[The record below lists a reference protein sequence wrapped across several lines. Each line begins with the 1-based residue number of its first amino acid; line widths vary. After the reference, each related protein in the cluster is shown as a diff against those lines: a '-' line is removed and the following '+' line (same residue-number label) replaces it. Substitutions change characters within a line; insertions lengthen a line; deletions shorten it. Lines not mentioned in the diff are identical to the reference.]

1 MEIFYILLVLLILTR
16 MFGELAVRVGQPML
30 VGELIAGIILGLVVQ
45 QYSSAF
51 PVLSGLTE
59 DQVFTAITDL
69 GIFFLMLL
77 GGLEMRPRRMMEESG
92 GSLAVAASAMILPLA
107 VGFGIAWVFIPDSN
121 FKFAQSLFVG
131 TGLAITAVPVAIR
144 VLMDLGKLESRVGQ
158 IIVSAAVFDDILSL
172 VLLAILTAIIKS
184 GGLPGIAE
192 IGMILGQIVLFF
204 VITVLVGRYVLPRL
218 GKIIYKYIQIDEL
231 EFSFL
236 VIAGL
241 GFAVFAELLHIHF
254 ILGAFAAGLFFGRR
268 TINEKVY
275 EDVSKKISA
284 ITTGFFAPL
293 FFASIGLHL
302 DLSAITAIPVF
313 LALLIFAAFIT
324 KLIGASIPAYM
335 IGLSKR
341 NAIAVGVAMSA
352 RGAVELIIADI
363 AMQAGLFSKPDPTPV
378 IIEYMFS
385 AIVIVAVVTTV
396 AVPVVLRYY
405 LPVHQKES

>member
-1 MEIFYILLVLLILTR
+1 MEIFYVLLVLLIITR
-16 MFGELAVRVGQPML
+16 VFGELAVRVGQPML
-30 VGELIAGIILGLVVQ
+30 VGELIAGIILGLFVQ
-45 QYSSAF
+45 QYSSTV
-51 PVLSGLTE
+51 PVLAGLTE
-59 DQVFTAITDL
+59 DHVFTAITNL

-92 GSLAVAASAMILPLA
+92 GSLAVAASAMILPL
-107 VGFGIAWVFIPDSN
+107 VFGFGIAWAFIPDSN

-158 IIVSAAVFDDILSL
+158 VIVSAAVFDDILSL
-172 VLLAILTAIIKS
+172 ILLAILTAIIKT
-184 GGLPGIAE
+184 GGLPDIAD
-192 IGMILGQIVLFF
+192 IGVILGQMVLFF
-204 VITVLVGRYVLPRL
+204 VIVVVIGLFILPRL
-218 GKIIYKYIQIDEL
+218 AKLIYKYIQIDEL

-236 VIAGL
+236 VIVAL

-254 ILGAFAAGLFFGRR
+254 ILGTFAAGLFFGRR

-275 EDVSKKISA
+275 KDVNKKISA
-284 ITTGFFAPL
+284 ITTGFFAPI

-313 LALLIFAAFIT
+313 LALLIFVAFIT
-324 KLIGASIPAYM
+324 KLVGASIPAFM

-341 NAIAVGVAMSA
+341 NAVAVGVAMSA

-363 AMQAGLFSKPDPTPV
+363 ALRAGLFSKPDPTP
-378 IIEYMFS
+378 IIIDHMFS
-385 AIVIVAVVTTV
+385 AIVIVAIVTTV
-396 AVPVVLRYY
+396 AMPIILRYL
-405 LPVHQKES
+405 LPIHQKDT

>member
-1 MEIFYILLVLLILTR
+1 LLVLLIITR
-16 MFGELAVRVGQPML
+16 AFGELAVRTGQPML
-30 VGELIAGIILGLVVQ
+30 VGELVAGIILGLFVQ

-51 PVLSGLTE
+51 PILAGLTE
-59 DQVFTAITDL
+59 DSVFTAITNL

-77 GGLEMRPRRMMEESG
+77 GGLEMRPGRIIEESS
-92 GSLAVAASAMILPLA
+92 GSLAVAASAMVLPLT
-107 VGFGIAWVFIPDSN
+107 VGFGIAWAFIPESDY
-121 FKFAQSLFVG
+121 KFAQSLFIG

-158 IIVSAAVFDDILSL
+158 VIVSAAVFDDVLSL
-172 VLLAILTAIIKS
+172 ILLAVLTAIINT
-184 GGLPGIAE
+184 GGFPGIADL
-192 IGMILGQIVLFF
+192 GMILGQIALFF
-204 VITVLVGRYVLPRL
+204 IIVVFIGRHVLPRI

-236 VIAGL
+236 VIAAL
-241 GFAVFAELLHIHF
+241 GFAVLAEMLHIHF
-254 ILGAFAAGLFFGRR
+254 ILGAFAAGLFFSRR
-268 TINEKVY
+268 TINKTVY
-275 EDVSKKISA
+275 EDVNKKISA

-313 LALLIFAAFIT
+313 LSLLIFVAFVT
-324 KLIGASIPAYM
+324 KLVGASIPAYM

-363 AMQAGLFSKPDPTPV
+363 AMRAGLFSKPDPAPP
-378 IIEYMFS
+378 IIEHMFS
-385 AIVIVAVVTTV
+385 AIVLVAIITTV
-396 AVPVVLRYY
+396 VVPVILRYS
-405 LPVHQKES
+405 LLNRPGLSGR